1 MSTKQSSNDKYRF
14 RLLFLHPR
22 YWLTWLG
29 LGFFL
34 IFSLLPMTVLDGL
47 GSRLGNFAARS
58 NKKRF
63 NIVRAN
69 LSLCFPDKSSSEIE
83 EMVKMDLA
91 QYPDLSDVSLDF
103 GTGEDEGLEI
113 WIDGERYSGV
123 SAVPDDRIRGSI
135 EKAVNS
141 FND

>member
-1 MSTKQSSNDKYRF
+1 MNTQIIYIVAGIF
-14 RLLFLHPR
+14 LVFILLA
-22 YWLTWLG
+22 
-29 LGFFL
+29 L
-34 IFSLLPMTVLDGL
+34 IIWRR
-47 GSRLGNFAARS
+47 GSRKRSDAQQDEAEIHARMAGITDATLEPGERQAS
-58 NKKRF
+58 M
-63 NIVRAN
+63 I
-69 LSLCFPDKSSSEIE
+69 SEQIE

-103 GTGEDEGLEI
+103 GTGEDGGLEI
-113 WIDGERYSGV
+113 WLDGERYSEV